1 MTPTRRQLLYGAAG
15 AAGATGAGLLPASPL
30 IEESDS
36 GLVTG
41 KPKALGY
48 AELSGFLSKEQLSWH
63 HDSHYGGALKKFTQL
78 DAAVTGDHRSRIA
91 KANSVILHE
100 LYFDN
105 MASES
110 SDPPKTASA
119 VVDDRFGSLDRWVE
133 DFRAAAMSSRGWA
146 VLAWHPINGRLYNL
160 ATDAHD
166 DGPLWFGVPL
176 VVLDMYEHAYY
187 IDFQN
192 RKADYVAAFTEHL
205 NWGEID
211 RRIRAASGR

>member
-1 MTPTRRQLLYGAAG
+1 MKPTRRELLYGAAG
-15 AAGATGAGLLPASPL
+15 AAGAGFLPASLPQ
-30 IEESDS
+30 EERES

-48 AELSGFLSKEQLSWH
+48 TELSGFLSKEQISWH

-78 DAAVTGDHRSRIA
+78 DAAVTADHRSRIA

-105 MASES
+105 MTAED
-110 SDPPKTASA
+110 SDPTNTANEA
-119 VVDDRFGSLDRWVE
+119 IADRFGSVDRWID

-146 VLAWHPINGRLYNL
+146 VLAWHPVNGRLYNI

-166 DGPLWFGVPL
+166 DGPMWFGVPL
-176 VVLDMYEHAYY
+176 VVLDMYEHSYY

-192 RKADYVAAFTEHL
+192 KKADYVDGFAGHL
-205 NWGEID
+205 NWVEID
-211 RRIRAASGR
+211 KRIRATGG

>member
-1 MTPTRRQLLYGAAG
+1 MKPTRRELLYGAASV
-15 AAGATGAGLLPASPL
+15 TGAGLLPALPL
-30 IEESDS
+30 QEERQS
-36 GLVTG
+36 GLVSG
-41 KPKALGY
+41 VPKALRY
-48 AELSGFLSKEQLSWH
+48 TELSGFLSEEQISWH

-105 MASES
+105 MTNEDSNPTGA
-110 SDPPKTASA
+110 ANA
-119 VVDDRFGSLDRWVE
+119 AIADRFGSVDRWID

-146 VLAWHPINGRLYNL
+146 VLAWHPVNGRLYNL

-166 DGPLWFGVPL
+166 DGPMWFGVPL
-176 VVLDMYEHAYY
+176 VVVDMYEHSYY

-192 RKADYVAAFTEHL
+192 RKADYVDGFIEHL
-205 NWGEID
+205 NWVEID
-211 RRIRAASGR
+211 RRIRETSG

>member
-1 MTPTRRQLLYGAAG
+1 MYGAASV
-15 AAGATGAGLLPASPL
+15 TGAGLLPGSPL
-30 IEESDS
+30 QEESGS

-41 KPKALGY
+41 KPKAIGY
-48 AELSGFLSKEQLSWH
+48 TELAGFLSKEQISWH

-78 DAAVTGDHRSRIA
+78 DAAATGDHRLRIA

-105 MASES
+105 MTTEN
-110 SDPPKTASA
+110 SDPMSAANKTIAN
-119 VVDDRFGSLDRWVE
+119 RFGSVDRWIE

-146 VLAWHPINGRLYNL
+146 VLAWHPVNGRLYNL

-166 DGPLWFGVPL
+166 DGPVWFGVPL
-176 VVLDMYEHAYY
+176 VVLDMYEHSYY
-187 IDFQN
+187 IDYQN
-192 RKADYVAAFTEHL
+192 KKADYVNGFTGHL

-211 RRIRAASGR
+211 KRVRATGG

>member
-1 MTPTRRQLLYGAAG
+1 MKPTRRELLYGAAS
-15 AAGATGAGLLPASPL
+15 ATGAGLLPASPL
-30 IEESDS
+30 KEERQS

-41 KPKALGY
+41 KPKALRY
-48 AELSGFLSKEQLSWH
+48 TELSGFLSKEQISWH

-105 MASES
+105 MTSTES
-110 SDPPKTASA
+110 TPTMSA
-119 VVDDRFGSLDRWVE
+119 NEVIKARFGSVDRWIE

-160 ATDAHD
+160 ATDSHA

-176 VVLDMYEHAYY
+176 VVVDMYEHSYY

-192 RKADYVAAFTEHL
+192 KKTDYVDGFTEHL
-205 NWGEID
+205 NWAEID
-211 RRIRAASGR
+211 KRVRATGE